1 MAVNMKEVALKAN
14 VSTATVSHVINE
26 TRYVAEETKQKV
38 FQAMKELNYRP
49 NPVARNLRSRKSNI
63 IGLIIP
69 VQSDDT
75 SNFFFMS
82 IAHGIGSVLKRYGYQ
97 LIVSNTN
104 EELNMEREQITMF
117 NDQFIDGLI
126 MAPTSQS
133 HEFLHQELNG
143 DYPVVFIDRKPEG
156 YDKGDFILSDGKK
169 GTYEAIKLLL
179 SKGHKKI
186 AFITGPLGI
195 STSDERLEGYKQ
207 ALLEQGMK
215 LDDTLIKEAV
225 PTLENGYNLTKEL
238 LSSSEISAV
247 LTANNVMTMGVVKC
261 LQDHKKVIPTDVAVI
276 GFDDYEWAKITTP
289 SLTMIKQ
296 PSFELG
302 VKAAEAILRR
312 IEDPDADFI
321 EMRLQTEIIQRDS
334 C

>member
-215 LDDTLIKEAV
+215 VDDTLIKEAV

-312 IEDPDADFI
+312 IENPDADFI

>member
-82 IAHGIGSVLKRYGYQ
+82 IAHGIGSVIKMSGYQ

-104 EELNMEREQITMF
+104 EELEMEREQITMF

-156 YDKGDFILSDGKK
+156 YHRGDFILSDGKK
-169 GTYEAIKLLL
+169 GTYDAIKLLL
-179 SKGHKKI
+179 SKGHKRI
-186 AFITGPLGI
+186 GFVTGPLGI
-195 STSDERLEGYKQ
+195 STSDERLEGYKL
-207 ALLEQGMK
+207 ALLEEGIS
-215 LDDTLIKEAV
+215 LDNSLIKEAV

-238 LSSSEISAV
+238 LDSSDVSAV
-247 LTANNVMTMGVVKC
+247 LAANNVMTMGVVKC
-261 LQDHKKVIPTDVAVI
+261 LQDHKKVIPKDVAVI

-312 IEDPDADFI
+312 IEEPDADYI
-321 EMRLQTEIIQRDS
+321 EMRLQTEIIQRKS

>member
-207 ALLEQGMK
+207 ALLEEGMK

-261 LQDHKKVIPTDVAVI
+261 LQDHKKVIPNDVAVI

-312 IEDPDADFI
+312 IENPEADFI